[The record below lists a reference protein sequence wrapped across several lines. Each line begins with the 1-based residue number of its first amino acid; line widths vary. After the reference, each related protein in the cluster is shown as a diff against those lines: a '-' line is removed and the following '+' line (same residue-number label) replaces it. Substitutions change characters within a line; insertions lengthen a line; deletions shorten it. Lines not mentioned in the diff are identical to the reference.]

1 MRNTQL
7 PPALICIGLVIL
19 LAAAYSPSAP
29 VVTAMAIIAL
39 GSTEVIVARFRN
51 STAAL
56 PFLVLHGIT
65 YLLLYS
71 LFAGARLH
79 LRTAASTPSLNALFM
94 LDLAASAILMTVALS
109 RIFNRL
115 RTLALS
121 RQ

>member
-56 PFLVLHGIT
+56 PVLVLHGIT

-79 LRTAASTPSLNALFM
+79 LRTAASTSSLNALFM